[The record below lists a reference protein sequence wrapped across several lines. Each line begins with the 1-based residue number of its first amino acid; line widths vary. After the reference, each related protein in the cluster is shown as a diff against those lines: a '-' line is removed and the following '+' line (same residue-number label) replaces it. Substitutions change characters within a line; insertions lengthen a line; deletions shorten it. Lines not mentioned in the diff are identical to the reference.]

1 MDVNR
6 LYVDTN
12 VFIYTFESEDA
23 RAERLR
29 ILLSTLRPQPFLA
42 TSELTLSE
50 TLAGAYRKSDDSL
63 IEIYSH
69 WTTTNSYIE
78 VSPVTRDVLWAAAIL
93 RSQVAALKLP
103 DAIHLA
109 TAFALGCSHFLTGDS
124 GLKGEYA
131 FVDNRFGSG
140 NESKRLR
147 ILRPEPAVLEDVI
160 AGL

>member
-1 MDVNR
+1 MDVHR

-12 VFIYTFESEDA
+12 VFIYAFESDDA

-29 ILLSTLRPQPFLA
+29 MLLSTLRPQPFLA

-50 TLAGAYRKSDDSL
+50 TLAGAYRQSDESL

-69 WTTTNSYIE
+69 WTTTNPYIE
-78 VSPVTRDVLWAAAIL
+78 VGPVTRDVLWAAAIL
-93 RSQVAALKLP
+93 RSQTPSLKLP
-103 DAIHLA
+103 DAIHLT
-109 TAFALGCSHFLTGDS
+109 TAFTLGCSHFLTGDS

-131 FVDNRFGSG
+131 FVDTRFQAG
-140 NESKRLR
+140 NNSKRLR
-147 ILRPEPAVLEDVI
+147 ILRPEPAVLEDVV